1 MIQWHAILN
10 ALEHEPG
17 LWVLTGQT
25 GHYALVRLLQ
35 VGGESGYR
43 VVTHTE
49 PRELVGYYRTLRA
62 ACAAA
67 QTAYLRTH
75 GPHPCTVGYPRQKR

>member
-1 MIQWHAILN
+1 MTQWHAILGSV
-10 ALEHEPG
+10 EVEPG
-17 LWVLTGQT
+17 QWELVAQT
-25 GHYALVRLLQ
+25 GPYALVRLLQ

-49 PRELVGYYRTLRA
+49 PRELVGYYRTLKA

-67 QTAYLRTH
+67 HTAYLRTH
-75 GPHPCTVGYPRQKR
+75 GPHPSTVGYPMQR

>member
-1 MIQWHAILN
+1 MVTWPPILSAVESEPGGWVLN
-10 ALEHEPG
+10 A
-17 LWVLTGQT
+17 QT
-25 GHYALVRLLQ
+25 GPYALVRLLQ

-67 QTAYLRTH
+67 HTAYLRSH
-75 GPHPCTVGYPRQKR
+75 SPHPSAVGYPIQR